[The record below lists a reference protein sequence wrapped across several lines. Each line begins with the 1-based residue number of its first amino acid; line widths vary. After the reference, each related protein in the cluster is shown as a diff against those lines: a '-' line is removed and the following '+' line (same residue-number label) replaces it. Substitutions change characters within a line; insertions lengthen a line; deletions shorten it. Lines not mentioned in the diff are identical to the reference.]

1 MIKKIIIGI
10 LLVLNIIM
18 VLYLLIGD
26 TTQKD
31 SVQQVRLRGMDRYVA
46 IEESQFERL
55 ILALEKIANNQ
66 QPK

>member
-10 LLVLNIIM
+10 LLVLAVIM
-18 VLYLLIGD
+18 AMYLMID
-26 TTQKD
+26 YTAQQD
-31 SVQQVRLRGMDRYVA
+31 SVQQVRQRGMDRYVA

-55 ILALEKIANNQ
+55 ILALEKIANNP

>member
-1 MIKKIIIGI
+1 MIKKTIIGV
-10 LLVLNIIM
+10 LLVLAFIM
-18 VLYLLIGD
+18 TLYLIID
-26 TTQKD
+26 YSKPQN
-31 SVQQVRLRGMDRYVA
+31 SVQQVRLRGYDRYVA

>member
-1 MIKKIIIGI
+1 MIKKIIIGV
-10 LLVLNIIM
+10 LLVLAFIM
-18 VLYLLIGD
+18 SLYLIID
-26 TTQKD
+26 YTTPQD
-31 SVQQVRLRGMDRYVA
+31 SVQQVRLRGYDRYVA